1 MAIEG
6 TISGTRSPARPSR
19 PPNRTRRARETPLT
33 TRRPDRHHVL
43 LPLVGLALTIVGCTE
58 GVATPRALPSV
69 GWSPTA
75 ASAETST
82 LPSAAAPSAAV
93 VLEGRLLFSR
103 FDEAT
108 HTFTGMFVSRPDGS
122 AETEVPLPFVEGDG
136 AWSRSGSEI
145 AVATQLA
152 DKRIGTAIISTD
164 GTVLRVLEIP
174 DPTLNLPCGVWSID
188 DARLWCEGWDDADP
202 SRAGT
207 YTVRASDGGDLQ
219 RLTTPPEGMK
229 DLQGDY
235 SAAGQVVF
243 KRYAGDE
250 GDGPLMLV
258 DASGGEPWPLSSNSF
273 SDPGR
278 FSPDGASILTSV
290 DYRIVILDLD
300 GKVVQTVAEPGANLF
315 GPVWS
320 PDGTRIAF
328 SRGVGGPFADLFTSL
343 PDGTDRQQVTRTPAN
358 EIGVDWGVGGG

>member
-1 MAIEG
+1 MRRFG
-6 TISGTRSPARPSR
+6 ARGFSM
-19 PPNRTRRARETPLT
+19 
-33 TRRPDRHHVL
+33 VM
-43 LPLVGLALTIVGCTE
+43 GLALALAGCSGGAGTPTPSPPVG
-58 GVATPRALPSV
+58 G
-69 GWSPTA
+69 SPTA
-75 ASAETST
+75 VATNMPTAS
-82 LPSAAAPSAAV
+82 PSVAA

-108 HTFTGMFVSRPDGS
+108 ETFTGMFVSRPDGS
-122 AETEVPLPFVEGDG
+122 GETEVPLPFTEGDG

-145 AVATQLA
+145 AVGTQLA
-152 DKRIGTAIISTD
+152 DERIGTAIISTD

-174 DPTLNLPCGVWSID
+174 DATLNLPCGVWSLD

-219 RLTTPPEGMK
+219 RLTTPPKGMK

-250 GDGPLMLV
+250 GDGPLMLL
-258 DASGGEPWPLSSNSF
+258 DASGGEPRPLSAGSF
-273 SDPGR
+273 EDPGR
-278 FSPDGASILTSV
+278 FSPDGSSVLTSTGG
-290 DYRIVILDLD
+290 RIVIMDLD
-300 GKVVQTVAEPGANLF
+300 GKVVQTIADPDAYLF

-328 SRGVGGPFADLFTSL
+328 SRTTGGFIADIFISL

-358 EIGVDWGVGGG
+358 EINVDWGVGAG

>member
-1 MAIEG
+1 MAKG
-6 TISGTRSPARPSR
+6 
-19 PPNRTRRARETPLT
+19 RTATHRLR
-33 TRRPDRHHVL
+33 
-43 LPLVGLALTIVGCTE
+43 LPVVGLALALAGCAGGAGTPTAAPPVG
-58 GVATPRALPSV
+58 R
-69 GWSPTA
+69 SPTA
-75 ASAETST
+75 AITDTPTAP
-82 LPSAAAPSAAV
+82 PSPAV
-93 VLEGRLLFSR
+93 VLDGRLLFSR

-122 AETEVPLPFVEGDG
+122 AEIEVPLPFTEGDG

-152 DKRIGTAIISTD
+152 DERIGTAIISTD

-174 DPTLNLPCGVWSID
+174 DATLNLPCGVWSID
-188 DARLWCEGWDDADP
+188 DARLWCEGWDDADS

-219 RLTTPPEGMK
+219 RLTTPPKGMK

-235 SAAGQVVF
+235 SAAGPVVF
-243 KRYAGDE
+243 KRHAGDE
-250 GDGPLMLV
+250 GDGLLMLV
-258 DASGGEPWPLSSNSF
+258 DASGGEPRPLTTGLF
-273 SDPGR
+273 GDAGR
-278 FSPDGASILTSV
+278 FSPDGATVLTSV
-290 DYRIVILDLD
+290 DGRIVILDLD
-300 GKVVQTVAEPGANLF
+300 GKVLQTITEPGAFLF

-328 SRGVGGPFADLFTSL
+328 SRGIGGPFADIFTSL

-358 EIGVDWGVGGG
+358 EINVDWGVGDR

>member
-1 MAIEG
+1 MGRLGA
-6 TISGTRSPARPSR
+6 
-19 PPNRTRRARETPLT
+19 
-33 TRRPDRHHVL
+33 
-43 LPLVGLALTIVGCTE
+43 LVFSMVALALAGCS
-58 GVATPRALPSV
+58 GGAGTPTAAPPI
-69 GWSPTA
+69 GGSPTA
-75 ASAETST
+75 TVTDTPTAS
-82 LPSAAAPSAAV
+82 PSSAV
-93 VLEGRLLFSR
+93 KLEGRLLFSR

-122 AETEVPLPFVEGDG
+122 AETEVPLPFTEGDG

-152 DKRIGTAIISTD
+152 DERIGTAIISAD

-174 DPTLNLPCGVWSID
+174 DATLNLPCGVWSLD
-188 DARLWCEGWDDADP
+188 DARLWCEGWDDADS

-250 GDGPLMLV
+250 GDGPLMLL
-258 DASGGEPWPLSSNSF
+258 DASGGEPRRLSAGTF
-273 SDPGR
+273 GDAGR
-278 FSPDGASILTSV
+278 FSPDGSSVLTSTGG
-290 DYRIVILDLD
+290 RIVIMDLD
-300 GKVVQTVAEPGANLF
+300 GKVLKTIADPDAFLF

-320 PDGTRIAF
+320 PDGSRIAF
-328 SRGVGGPFADLFTSL
+328 SRAIGGPFADLYTSL
-343 PDGTDRQQVTRTPAN
+343 PDGTDRRQVTRTPTN
-358 EIGVDWGVGGG
+358 EINVDWGVDG